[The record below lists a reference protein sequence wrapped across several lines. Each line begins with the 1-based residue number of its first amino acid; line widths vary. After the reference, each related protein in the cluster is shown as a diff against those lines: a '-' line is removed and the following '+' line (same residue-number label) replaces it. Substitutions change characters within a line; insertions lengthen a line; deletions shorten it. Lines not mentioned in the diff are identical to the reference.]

1 MKWQE
6 LDIINPPLSIR
17 RMMILKFPFLLT
29 QIHIFPIPKNK
40 VNGIGKVLVF
50 IFISIFLITV
60 SFNWLWLTDHI
71 IEHRTIPITEQQ
83 RILKLLF
90 YSLLFF
96 LLVYLL
102 ICLWLFLFLFFV
114 LFYVCVKVV
123 KPWAVEF
130 ANLLEPLF
138 ELYEFE
144 FREIFV
150 QVLGDGLAGR
160 FEDGVPV
167 ITVVVPGE
175 GQFVHDEHILHINNF
190 ITTQVQS
197 TEKVNPCNPNPPFS
211 TLL

>member
-1 MKWQE
+1 M
-6 LDIINPPLSIR
+6 
-17 RMMILKFPFLLT
+17 
-29 QIHIFPIPKNK
+29 
-40 VNGIGKVLVF
+40 
-50 IFISIFLITV
+50 
-60 SFNWLWLTDHI
+60 
-71 IEHRTIPITEQQ
+71 
-83 RILKLLF
+83 
-90 YSLLFF
+90 
-96 LLVYLL
+96 
-102 ICLWLFLFLFFV
+102 

-197 TEKVNPCNPNPPFS
+197 T
-211 TLL
+211 